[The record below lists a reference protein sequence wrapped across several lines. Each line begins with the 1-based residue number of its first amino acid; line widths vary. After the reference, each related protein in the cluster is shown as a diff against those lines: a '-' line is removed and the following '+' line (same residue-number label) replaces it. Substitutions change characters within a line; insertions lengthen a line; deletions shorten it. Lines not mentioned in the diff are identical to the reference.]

1 MSVQGFIALMNEG
14 KYREAL
20 ELFKKDHPFPGICGR
35 VCHHPCEEVCTRTDV
50 EQPLAIQH
58 LHRFLADWDMARE
71 NYYVPDKKEAKKEKV
86 AIVGAGPAGLTCAY
100 FLAIEGYQV
109 TVFEKYPV
117 LGGMLT
123 VGIPSYRLPRDIIEA
138 EIQVIKDLGV
148 KFKTG
153 VEIGKDITVAQL
165 RKEGYKAIFL
175 GIGSHECKVLGI
187 EGEDF
192 DGVYPGVDF
201 LREVNLGN
209 RISLGDRV
217 AVIGGGNVAMD
228 SVRTAL
234 RTGSA
239 NPFVIYRRS
248 IEEMPASEEEI
259 EECRDEGIEIM
270 SLTNP
275 IRVIS
280 ENGKVKAIECIKM
293 ELGEPD
299 ESGRRRP
306 IPIEGSEFS
315 IEIDTLIPAIGQE
328 SDWAC
333 LTDECACTL
342 SDWGTLRV
350 DPMTFQSDDPDIFS
364 GGDAV
369 TGAATVVEAIGAG
382 KEAAISIHR
391 FIQGEDLYENRQ
403 TSWEGIQD
411 VPTKGC
417 ENIPKEKMPHLD
429 PEVRTNNFNEVQLGF
444 SEEQVRKEANRCLA
458 CGICSECYQCVD
470 ACLAQAVDHEQVAVE
485 KEIEV
490 GSLILCPGSKPFD
503 PS

>member
-14 KYREAL
+14 KYHEAL
-20 ELFKKDHPFPGICGR
+20 KLFKKDHPFPGICGR

-71 NYYVPDKKEAKKEKV
+71 NYYVPEKKGAKKERI

-123 VGIPSYRLPRDIIEA
+123 VGIPSYRLPRDVIDS

-192 DGVYPGVDF
+192 EGVYPGVDF

-234 RTGSA
+234 RTGSS

-270 SLTNP
+270 PLTNP

-280 ENGKVKAIECIKM
+280 ENGKVRAIECIKM

-470 ACLAQAVDHEQVAVE
+470 A
-485 KEIEV
+485 
-490 GSLILCPGSKPFD
+490 
-503 PS
+503 